1 MEGWVSFVVWENS
14 ASGLEISQ
22 VHEMPAEDCTADSF
36 ADAFD
41 ELRYISGGIFAI
53 VRWIIIEESF
63 PGDLS
68 DDASSRIGQGNH
80 HLPVWMR
87 RCWEGLPA
95 SYLPE
100 RVTSGSR
107 CLLFLLNE
115 WEEFHQTGTGIY
127 FALLGRGYFFGYG
140 ERDCLLRVSRPSG
153 EPSGA
158 LSDEWIRQTSML
170 YRNRTGIEL
179 ARIFVVGDQAGIG
192 LDNEGAGT
200 VVRPV
205 LNPPNWMKRDSGNG
219 SVELKYFHAAG
230 LHAPGK
236 LKLEIKL
243 IDQGRQGRR
252 MDKALRWCSFLLM
265 GTWVLLW
272 VGACRNA
279 DVLPD
284 HSDSEMR
291 LWEKE
296 RIRWEQSHRNWLAT
310 RETYNRGAAQF
321 HVVGVLA
328 RSLPDATELNR
339 IHLQRGQEGVP
350 FEIEGSFHG
359 PNASEEF
366 KDWFARLGNESPPV
380 NIRNLE
386 FEPASHGLLFRVTGN
401 AATGG
406 ELK

>member
-14 ASGLEISQ
+14 ASGLEISH
-22 VHEMPAEDCTADSF
+22 VHEMPAEDCTADGF
-36 ADAFD
+36 ADAVD

-68 DDASSRIGQGNH
+68 GDASSRIGQGNH

-87 RCWEGLPA
+87 RCWEELPA

-107 CLLFLLNE
+107 CLLSLLND
-115 WEEFHQTGTGIY
+115 WEEFHQAGTGIY

-140 ERDCLLRVSRPSG
+140 ERDCLLRVSRLSG
-153 EPSGA
+153 EASGG
-158 LSDEWIRQTSML
+158 LSDEWIRQTNML
-170 YRNRTGIEL
+170 YRNRTGTEL
-179 ARIFVVGDQAGIG
+179 SRIFVVGDQTEIG
-192 LDNEGAGT
+192 LNNKEAGT
-200 VVRPV
+200 AVRPV
-205 LNPPNWMKRDSGNG
+205 VNPPNWMKWDPDNG
-219 SVELKYFHAAG
+219 SVELKYFHVAG
-230 LHAPGK
+230 LHAPRK
-236 LKLEIKL
+236 EKLEIEL
-243 IDQGRQGRR
+243 IEQGRQGRR
-252 MDKALRWCSFLLM
+252 VDKALRWCSFLLM

-279 DVLPD
+279 DVSGD

-296 RIRWEQSHRNWLAT
+296 RIRWEQSYRNWLAT
-310 RETYNRGAAQF
+310 RETRNRGAAQF
-321 HVVGVLA
+321 HLVGVLA
-328 RSLPDATELNR
+328 GSLPDATKLNR
-339 IHLQRGQEGVP
+339 IHLEGKPKSVP
-350 FEIEGSFHG
+350 FEIEGTFHG
-359 PNASEEF
+359 LNASDEF
-366 KDWFARLGNESPPV
+366 KAWFARLRNETPPV

-386 FEPASHGLLFRVTGN
+386 FDSASHGLLFRLTGN

-406 ELK
+406 EFK